1 MNPEIFLRSYMGGLP
16 KTAGGRISFL
26 VGLLFCLL
34 VNYILEKKLPDMN
47 KKLRSILSLMP
58 LFIIL
63 TVYYM
68 INSEI

>member
-1 MNPEIFLRSYMGGLP
+1 MNPEIFLRSYTGGLP
-16 KTAGGRISFL
+16 KTAGGRIAFFA
-26 VGLLFCLL
+26 GLLICLL

>member
-1 MNPEIFLRSYMGGLP
+1 MGGLP

-26 VGLLFCLL
+26 VGLLICLL